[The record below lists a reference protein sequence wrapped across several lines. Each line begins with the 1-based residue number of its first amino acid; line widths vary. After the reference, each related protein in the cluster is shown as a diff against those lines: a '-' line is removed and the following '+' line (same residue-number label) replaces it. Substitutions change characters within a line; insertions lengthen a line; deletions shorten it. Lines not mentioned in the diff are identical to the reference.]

1 MIKVIGRLCYLM
13 GCLLSVTTPFIAK
26 YASANNT
33 LNNNVLSNDGL
44 RNMVTTYSYF
54 LLIIASVFFLI
65 VGSVVGYFYPTPKYG
80 VKPYPKW
87 LKLLIS
93 MGGGVLAFIYY
104 IATKKDI
111 HSVVIIW
118 VACISFVSPAII
130 HLVHAGIIKFVMG
143 KANLTEDDVKQIV
156 KSFGDREK

>member
-13 GCLLSVTTPFIAK
+13 GCMLSVTTPFIAK
-26 YASANNT
+26 YASANNA

-93 MGGGVLAFIYY
+93 MGGGVLAFI
-104 IATKKDI
+104 
-111 HSVVIIW
+111 
-118 VACISFVSPAII
+118 
-130 HLVHAGIIKFVMG
+130 
-143 KANLTEDDVKQIV
+143 
-156 KSFGDREK
+156 

>member
-1 MIKVIGRLCYLM
+1 
-13 GCLLSVTTPFIAK
+13 
-26 YASANNT
+26 
-33 LNNNVLSNDGL
+33 
-44 RNMVTTYSYF
+44 
-54 LLIIASVFFLI
+54 VFFLI

-118 VACISFVSPAII
+118 VACISFVSCNYSPCSCW
-130 HLVHAGIIKFVMG
+130 
-143 KANLTEDDVKQIV
+143 NY
-156 KSFGDREK
+156 

>member
-13 GCLLSVTTPFIAK
+13 GCMLSVATPFIAE
-26 YASANNT
+26 YANANNT
-33 LNNNVLSNDGL
+33 LNNNVLTNEGL
-44 RNMVTTYSYF
+44 RNLATTYSYL

-65 VGSVVGYFYPTPKYG
+65 VGSVVGYFYPTPQYG

-104 IATKKDI
+104 IETQKDI
-111 HSVVIIW
+111 TPIVILW
-118 VACISFVSPAII
+118 VACISFVFPAII
-130 HLVHAGIIKFVMG
+130 HLIHAGFIKFVMG

-156 KSFGDREK
+156 KSFGDREE